1 MQNPDEFAYFANDK
15 KELALLRQQTALC
28 PVELRN
34 FTTSTHYDSFSFESD
49 LEVYITSCETALT
62 DTIDGHLYVGL
73 PQDGRCAMSSEEG
86 VDQSSQLYNSLDLV
100 YPKMAIRHY
109 EWHRK
114 GNGDEIELTLVEQM
128 VNSGFALQGTGSWLK

>member
-1 MQNPDEFAYFANDK
+1 MAKFAPFSDGANITSDH
-15 KELALLRQQTALC
+15 AIFRTNSSLC
-28 PVELRN
+28 PANNTL
-34 FTTSTHYDSFSFESD
+34 FTAEFDYNDFLIESD

-114 GNGDEIELTLVEQM
+114 GNGDEIERTLVE
-128 VNSGFALQGTGSWLK
+128 